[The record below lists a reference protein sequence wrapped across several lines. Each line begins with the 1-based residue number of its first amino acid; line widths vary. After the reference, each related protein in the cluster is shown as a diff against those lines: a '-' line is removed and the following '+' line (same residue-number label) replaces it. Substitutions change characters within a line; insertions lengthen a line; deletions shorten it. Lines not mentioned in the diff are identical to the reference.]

1 MYFLQAFS
9 PPSLRAWIDA
19 LLFSLFRISQNPIE
33 TYLIQNNFFFSPEH
47 CENNLE
53 TSLIGK
59 ALDFG
64 SNEYGFESRVSN
76 VPNKL
81 YVTFMSQYNIAIR
94 KKKQFFVVKNTST
107 NYQLGRVFARLG
119 LVRLS
124 LSSDRQTLSATLF
137 YTRNQK
143 LTKIILLNS
152 ATKSSLP
159 ISNKALRLLVTN
171 VPTQQLI
178 LSTPYGVLTSH
189 EAVALGVG
197 GQAILKIM

>member
-1 MYFLQAFS
+1 M
-9 PPSLRAWIDA
+9 
-19 LLFSLFRISQNPIE
+19 LFSLFLISPNLIG
-33 TYLIQNNFFFSPEH
+33 TYSIQNNSFFSPEH
-47 CENNLE
+47 YENNLE

-76 VPNKL
+76 VTNKL
-81 YVTFMSQYNIAIR
+81 YVTFMSQYNIATR
-94 KKKQFFVVKNTST
+94 KKKQFFSIKNTST

-124 LSSDRQTLSATLF
+124 LSLDRQTLTATLL
-137 YTRNQK
+137 YSRNQK
-143 LTKIILLNS
+143 LTKVILLNS

-159 ISNKALRLLVTN
+159 ISKKALRLLVTN
-171 VPTQQLI
+171 TPASQLI
-178 LSTPYGVLTSH
+178 LSTPYGMLTSH

-197 GQAILKIM
+197 GQAILKIT